1 MQQTPI
7 HWHEGLFLRQQHFQL
22 FDRQVR
28 DLVFSE
34 RRLSWA
40 YPYGVIELKPSYE
53 DLENFRVRF
62 DKLKIAM
69 PSGAVLS
76 YPENS
81 ELPSLDIRDAF
92 ASNPRGFTIY
102 LGLPI
107 WLSERSNVLEG
118 ADRSDRVK
126 ARFRV
131 ANELLEVSDENSG
144 QDPQA
149 VQVRRYN
156 PVLLLEDDDDGD
168 MEKIPLLR
176 IVHDLS
182 HEEPFPRLDPAY
194 VPPCLLIS
202 ASPTLREKVKD
213 LFAQVAAVREQ
224 LANIVARGSEAATM
238 SRLQIQQLLR
248 LRSLNGFVSR
258 LPALLEVG
266 EGAVQVP
273 PLIIYLELR
282 ELLGELMALL
292 PERGDF
298 AVAPYKHDDP
308 YLSFDAVI
316 TQIRNYLHGSVAPD
330 YMKVDF
336 SEQKGI
342 LVADLEDKHIREAGG
357 YYLGIRSNLEPSRL
371 VEIVED
377 PRKFQLLPLSCVDH
391 RITGV
396 LLQEERN
403 PPLELPAD
411 SGRYYFQLQTTRS
424 RKRWQDIVEEMKMI
438 VRFLDED
445 EDIEGLEVKL
455 YMTIASQNKE

>member
-22 FDRQVR
+22 FDRQIR
-28 DLVFSE
+28 DLVSSE
-34 RRLSWA
+34 RRLAWA
-40 YPYGVIELKPSYE
+40 YPYGVIEMKPSYE

-62 DKLKIAM
+62 DKLQIAM
-69 PSGAVLS
+69 PSGAILN
-76 YPENS
+76 YPDNS

-118 ADRSDRVK
+118 AARSEGVK

-131 ANELLEVSDENSG
+131 ANELVEVSDENTG
-144 QDPQA
+144 QDQQA

-182 HEEPFPRLDPAY
+182 HEEPFPRLDPVY
-194 VPPCLLIS
+194 VAPCLHMS
-202 ASPTLREKVKD
+202 ASPTLREMVKD
-213 LFAQVAAVREQ
+213 LFAQVSAVREQ

-238 SRLQIQQLLR
+238 SRLQVQQLLR

-258 LPALLEVG
+258 MPALLEVG
-266 EGAVQVP
+266 EGSVQVP

-298 AVAPYKHDDP
+298 AVTPYMHDDP
-308 YLSFDAVI
+308 HPSFEAVI

-330 YMKVDF
+330 YMKVEF
-336 SEQKGI
+336 REQQGLI
-342 LVADLEDKHIREAGG
+342 IAEIEDKHIRDAGS
-357 YYLGIRSNLEPSRL
+357 YYLGIRSKLEPSRL

-396 LLQEERN
+396 LLKEERN

-411 SGRYYFQLQTTRS
+411 TGRYYFQLQTSRS
-424 RKRWQDIVEEMKMI
+424 RKRWEDVVEEKKMV

-445 EDIEGLEVKL
+445 EDIDDLEVVL
-455 YMTIASQNKE
+455 YMTLANQD